1 MRCPHC
7 GYNSFAHLEHCKK
20 CGHELKRSAAETK
33 NLEANAVGVTD
44 FATAEDE
51 DTSPAPAA
59 MATPDSVEQ
68 DAGTAEERRSDVEID
83 VVEDSVEFEHEPV
96 LFAGDD
102 FAFPPEGEN
111 EKKDMVEPDLRST
124 NVSPERGD
132 DISAS
137 NTRFSLS
144 LEGRDIAEQNHAE
157 SETFS
162 AYLPWETSLQVDEY
176 PSQERALIGRRF
188 LASVLDITVIIIM
201 WLVFYAWGYN
211 LLWNADAG
219 FFAPL
224 LHNSRA
230 RGGFYLLIIL
240 IALAYFILFHYINGQ
255 TPGKVLTKI
264 RVVSCDS
271 EPLTL
276 AQVLL
281 RTCGGFVSA
290 LCLGVGYIVILWT
303 RDARGWNDKLADTRV
318 GPALTE
324 DMPTPGYE

>member
-20 CGHELKRSAAETK
+20 CGHELKQIAAETK
-33 NLEANAVGVTD
+33 NLEANAVTD
-44 FATAEDE
+44 SATVKDE
-51 DTSPAPAA
+51 DTPTAPAD
-59 MATPDSVEQ
+59 MATPHSGEQ
-68 DAGTAEERRSDVEID
+68 DAGNAEERPSDAETD
-83 VVEDSVEFEHEPV
+83 VVGDSVEFEPEPA
-96 LFAGDD
+96 LFAGSGLISS
-102 FAFPPEGEN
+102 PEGEN
-111 EKKDMVEPDLRST
+111 EKEDLVEPDLRST
-124 NVSPERGD
+124 NVSPQRGD
-132 DISAS
+132 DMSAS
-137 NTRFSLS
+137 KTRFGFSP
-144 LEGRDIAEQNHAE
+144 EGHDTAEQHHAE
-157 SETFS
+157 YETS
-162 AYLPWETSLQVDEY
+162 RAYLPWETSLQIDEY
-176 PSQERALIGRRF
+176 PPQGRALIRRRF
-188 LASVLDITVIIIM
+188 LASVLDITVIIFV

-211 LLWNADAG
+211 LLWHGDAG

-264 RVVSCDS
+264 RVVACDS

-290 LCLGVGYIVILWT
+290 LCLGAGYIVILWT

-318 GPALTE
+318 DPALTE
-324 DMPTPGYE
+324 DIPTAGYE